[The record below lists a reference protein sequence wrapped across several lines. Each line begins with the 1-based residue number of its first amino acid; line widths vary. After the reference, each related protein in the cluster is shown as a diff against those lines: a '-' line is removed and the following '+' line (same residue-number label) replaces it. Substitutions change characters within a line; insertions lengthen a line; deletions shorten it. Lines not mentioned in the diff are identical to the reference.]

1 MNPIKIDRIVS
12 NLLSSCNTHQFKII
26 ANNCFQFLI
35 MPTGLN
41 TDAMAMK
48 FFLDTIL
55 LLYIYRFEGYLS
67 RYKIDKM
74 VNNLRIAI
82 NSSDFKE
89 IC

>member
-1 MNPIKIDRIVS
+1 M
-12 NLLSSCNTHQFKII
+12 HQFKII

-35 MPTGLN
+35 MPAGLN

-55 LLYIYRFEGYLS
+55 LLYIYHFEGYLS
-67 RYKIDKM
+67 RYKIDMM
-74 VNNLRIAI
+74 VNNFRIAV